1 MRYLAFS
8 AALAALA
15 LAGCVDTGSSGT
27 LGLSNQAPRPK
38 TVVVSDFTFA
48 SELVVIDHGFSTR
61 LERKAGDYPI
71 LERRQRTAERVNDEI
86 VATIVA
92 ILREAGLQAQPGN
105 EQGLSSTD
113 NVVLV
118 TGRLRAA
125 DEGKDKKGAPKYAGF
140 GPGRSGV
147 VANMN
152 LWRFAWGSK
161 KAVFTFVAEGPRN
174 RQARAARNAKAS
186 PSREADIAAALEAEN
201 AALEKLSPDVQAQA
215 RGLADAIGVQI
226 VAYAK
231 TQGWVNEAPAVA
243 EATPPKMPEK
253 KKKPGV

>member
-15 LAGCVDTGSSGT
+15 LAGCVDTGSSGS
-27 LGLSNQAPRPK
+27 LGLGNQAPRPK
-38 TVVVSDFTFA
+38 TVVVGDFTFA

-92 ILREAGLQAQPGN
+92 ILREAGLQAQPGD

-113 NVVLV
+113 NVLLV

-125 DEGKDKKGAPKYAGF
+125 DEGKNKERAPNYAGF

-161 KAVFTFVAEGPRN
+161 KAVFTFATEGVRN
-174 RQARAARNAKAS
+174 TKAS
-186 PSREADIAAALEAEN
+186 PGREADIAAALEAEN
-201 AALEKLSPDVQAQA
+201 AAPEKLSPDVQAQA
-215 RGLADAIGVQI
+215 RGLGNVIGETI

-231 TQGWVNEAPAVA
+231 TQGWVNEAPAAA
-243 EATPPKMPEK
+243 EALPPKKPQK